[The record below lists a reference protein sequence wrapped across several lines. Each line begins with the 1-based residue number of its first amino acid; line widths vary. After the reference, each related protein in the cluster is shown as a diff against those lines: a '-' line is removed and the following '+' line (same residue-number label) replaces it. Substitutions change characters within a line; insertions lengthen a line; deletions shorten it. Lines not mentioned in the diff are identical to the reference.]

1 MAVNFKCGWRFR
13 KACALGCSD
22 SALCGDGSRKDLKGR
37 GLRLVNGAWSE
48 ETSQLGWREGRREG
62 RRARIQQGAGGA
74 SESEPFVNISWTMA
88 AMAASFVPPLTELL
102 AAEEKC
108 RETHPVVV
116 IDGRGSSSSGDSDFH
131 SSSDSGKIGSL
142 SAVVAVAAA
151 PPNFGQCV
159 CSWRSVR
166 KASPSGLVRTYTER
180 FVYPVNYILCVRLIT
195 SAWFVR
201 SSKHRLHSLPCRSGK
216 LFWALG

>member
-1 MAVNFKCGWRFR
+1 
-13 KACALGCSD
+13 
-22 SALCGDGSRKDLKGR
+22 
-37 GLRLVNGAWSE
+37 
-48 ETSQLGWREGRREG
+48 
-62 RRARIQQGAGGA
+62 
-74 SESEPFVNISWTMA
+74 
-88 AMAASFVPPLTELL
+88 MAASFVPPLTELL

-116 IDGRGSSSSGDSDFH
+116 IGGRGSSSSGDSDFH
-131 SSSDSGKIGSL
+131 SSSDSGKIGSRKIGSL

>member
-1 MAVNFKCGWRFR
+1 
-13 KACALGCSD
+13 
-22 SALCGDGSRKDLKGR
+22 
-37 GLRLVNGAWSE
+37 
-48 ETSQLGWREGRREG
+48 
-62 RRARIQQGAGGA
+62 
-74 SESEPFVNISWTMA
+74 MA

-102 AAEEKC
+102 AAEEKY
-108 RETHPVVV
+108 
-116 IDGRGSSSSGDSDFH
+116 SDFH

-201 SSKHRLHSLPCRSGK
+201 SSKHRLHTLPCRSGK